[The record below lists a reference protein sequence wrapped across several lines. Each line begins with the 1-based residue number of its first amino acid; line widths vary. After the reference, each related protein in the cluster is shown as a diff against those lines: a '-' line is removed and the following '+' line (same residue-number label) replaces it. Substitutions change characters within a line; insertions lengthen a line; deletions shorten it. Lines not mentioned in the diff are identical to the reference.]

1 MSKLSTSAIIL
12 FCTFQLFIG
21 LQHVSGQTIDLN
33 AKCEI
38 LEDLKIKD
46 THILSASVVTDD
58 SDLPDYCLII
68 GYVLPAINF
77 EIRLPLEQWNGKF
90 YMTGCGGLCGSVN
103 SDSKNFY
110 LGMNYGLRRNYAVS
124 TMDAGHWG
132 ESIADG
138 RWAMNNRGAEID
150 WAYRA
155 VHETA
160 RVSKLVIE
168 AFYGRE
174 PEKSYFNGC
183 STGGRMAVM
192 EALRYPED
200 FDGIISGAPAIDYT
214 GLAVICFPWIIQANT
229 GPDGKDIVS
238 LDDLKLIIDAVYQ
251 ACDGID
257 GLKDGLISDPSACD
271 FDPESLICMTDEDD
285 GCLTVE
291 QIETLKAWYGGPKN
305 SVGEQLYPGGLPLG
319 SEPYWQSWIT
329 GKTTESND
337 ILIALLSTDF
347 LRYMAFQQDP
357 GDSFNISDFDFDL
370 DPQRLEYM
378 SSTYNSDDPDL
389 ELYRKRGG
397 KLLMYHGWADAAV
410 PPWGSIEYYE
420 AVEYNVGSREETQEF
435 FRLFMIPGMDHC
447 GIGKALGITDDCIDP
462 LTALEK
468 WVEENNAPESL
479 MFTKFDP
486 EGNTMWERPVYP
498 YPQNAE

>member
-1 MSKLSTSAIIL
+1 MSKLSTSTFFL
-12 FCTFQLFIG
+12 FCAFQLTIG
-21 LQHVSGQTIDLN
+21 IQHGLGQTIDLD

-46 THILSASVVTDD
+46 THILSASVVTND
-58 SDLPDYCLII
+58 SDLPKYCRVT

-90 YMTGCGGLCGSVN
+90 YMTGCGGFCGRVG
-103 SDSKNFY
+103 SDYKSFTN
-110 LGMNYGLRRNYAVS
+110 GMNYGLYRNYAVS

-132 ESIADG
+132 TGLTDG

-160 RVSKLVIE
+160 RISKLVIE

-174 PEKSYFNGC
+174 PEKSYFSGC

-200 FDGIISGAPAIDYT
+200 FDGIISGAPTLDESGKSAIF
-214 GLAVICFPWIIQANT
+214 FPWIVRANI
-229 GPDGKDIVS
+229 GPDGKNIIS
-238 LDDLKLIIDAVYQ
+238 PNDLELIIDAVYQ
-251 ACDGID
+251 TCDGID
-257 GLKDGLISDPSACD
+257 GLKDGLISDPSACN
-271 FDPESLICMTDEDD
+271 FDPESLICNEDENK

-291 QIETLKAWYGGPKN
+291 QVETLKAWYGGPKN
-305 SVGEQLYPGGLPLG
+305 SAGDQLYPGGLPMG
-319 SEPYWQSWIT
+319 SEPFWGVVTSNT
-329 GKTTESND
+329 GESSN
-337 ILIALLSTDF
+337 LFIARLSTDF

-357 GDSFNISDFDFDL
+357 GDSYNITDFDFDF

-378 SSTYNSDDPDL
+378 ADIYNSDNPDL
-389 ELYRKRGG
+389 EAFRASNG
-397 KLLMYHGWADAAV
+397 KLLMYHGWVDALV
-410 PPWGSIEYYE
+410 TPWKSIEYYKE
-420 AVEYNVGSREETQEF
+420 VEQRFGGREKTHDF
-435 FRLFMIPGMDHC
+435 FRLFMIPGMNHC
-447 GIGKALGITDDCIDP
+447 NFGKVPEITAGAKIDP

-468 WVEENNAPESL
+468 WVEEGDAPESL
-479 MFTKFDP
+479 MMTKFDP
-486 EGNTMWERPVYP
+486 EGNAIWERPVYP
-498 YPQNAE
+498 YPQSTE

>member
-1 MSKLSTSAIIL
+1 MSKLSTSTFFL
-12 FCTFQLFIG
+12 FCAFQLTIG
-21 LQHVSGQTIDLN
+21 IQHGLGQTIDLD

-46 THILSASVVTDD
+46 THILSASVVTND
-58 SDLPDYCLII
+58 SDLPKYCRVT

-90 YMTGCGGLCGSVN
+90 YMTGCGGFCGRVG
-103 SDSKNFY
+103 SDYKSFTN
-110 LGMNYGLRRNYAVS
+110 GMNYGLYRNYAVS

-132 ESIADG
+132 TGMTDG

-160 RVSKLVIE
+160 RISKLVIE

-200 FDGIISGAPAIDYT
+200 FDGIISGAPTLDESGKSAIY
-214 GLAVICFPWIIQANT
+214 FPWIVRANI
-229 GPDGKDIVS
+229 GPDGKNIIS
-238 LDDLKLIIDAVYQ
+238 PNDLELIIDAVYQ
-251 ACDGID
+251 TCDSID
-257 GLKDGLISDPSACD
+257 GLKDGLISDPSACN
-271 FDPESLICMTDEDD
+271 FDPESLICNEDENK

-291 QIETLKAWYGGPKN
+291 QVETLKAWYGGPKN
-305 SVGEQLYPGGLPLG
+305 SAGDQLYPGGLPMG
-319 SEPYWQSWIT
+319 SEPFWGVVTSDT
-329 GKTTESND
+329 GESSN
-337 ILIALLSTDF
+337 LFIARLSTDF

-357 GDSFNISDFDFDL
+357 GDSYNITDFDFDF

-378 SSTYNSDDPDL
+378 AGIYNSDNPDL
-389 ELYRKRGG
+389 EAFRASNG
-397 KLLMYHGWADAAV
+397 KLLMYHGWVDALV
-410 PPWGSIEYYE
+410 TPWKSIEYYKE
-420 AVEYNVGSREETQEF
+420 VEQRFGGREKTHDF
-435 FRLFMIPGMDHC
+435 FRLFMIPGMNHC
-447 GIGKALGITDDCIDP
+447 GFGKVPEITAGAKIDP

-468 WVEENNAPESL
+468 WVEEGDAPESL
-479 MFTKFDP
+479 MMTKFDP
-486 EGNTMWERPVYP
+486 EGNAIWERPVYP
-498 YPQNAE
+498 YPQSTE

>member
-1 MSKLSTSAIIL
+1 MSKLFTSAIIL
-12 FCTFQLFIG
+12 FCTFQLIIG
-21 LQHVSGQTIDLN
+21 LQLVSAQTIDLN

-58 SDLPDYCLII
+58 PDLPKYCRVT

-77 EIRLPLEQWNGKF
+77 EIRLPLEHWNDKF
-90 YMTGCGGLCGSVN
+90 YMTGCGGLCGSVD
-103 SDSKNFY
+103 SDSRNFY
-110 LGMNYGLRRNYAVS
+110 LGMNYGLKRNYAVS

-257 GLKDGLISDPSACD
+257 GLNDGLISDPSACN
-271 FDPESLICMTDEDD
+271 FDPESLICDEGENK
-285 GCLTVE
+285 GCLTME
-291 QIETLKAWYGGPKN
+291 QIETLNAWYGGPKN
-305 SVGEQLYPGGLPLG
+305 SAGEQLYPGGLPLG
-319 SEPYWQSWIT
+319 SEPFWSWIT
-329 GKTTESND
+329 SNTGESSN
-337 ILIALLSTDF
+337 ILLAQLSTDF

-357 GDSFNISDFDFDL
+357 GDSYNIADFDFDL
-370 DPQRLEYM
+370 DLQGLEYM
-378 SSTYNSDDPDL
+378 AGIYNSDNPDL
-389 ELYRKRGG
+389 ELYRKKGG
-397 KLLMYHGWADAAV
+397 KLLMYHGWADPAV
-410 PPWGSIEYYE
+410 PPWKSIEYYKE
-420 AVEYNVGSREETQEF
+420 VEQRFGGREQTQDF
-435 FRLFMIPGMDHC
+435 FRLFMIPGMGHC

-468 WVEENNAPESL
+468 WVEENDAPESL
-479 MFTKFDP
+479 MFTKIDP
-486 EGNTMWERPVYP
+486 EGNTIWERPVYP
-498 YPQNAE
+498 YPQNTE